1 MSEDSTH
8 PLDGIVVV
16 DATDAS
22 GAYCGRLL
30 ADLGADVVRIEAPSG
45 DPMRHYEPIVR
56 TASGEIVSCFERF
69 VNLNKRSVTVDVTDD
84 EGRDLAKRLIGRCDV
99 LLDTP
104 GPGDVT
110 SHGFASTEL
119 AVLNPDLVR
128 VSISSFGFEGP
139 YSQNASDDLVTIASS
154 GLLSLGGYEDT
165 PPISVYGNQTYFA
178 ESIFGAV
185 GAILGL
191 LARAQD
197 ATARRI
203 DVCGQE
209 VMANA
214 LEDALPDYDLTGSIR
229 RRFGDRAREAGS
241 GTFACA
247 DGFVTMVAGRL
258 GTAAAWMSLVA
269 WLNEV
274 GTEGADKLLD
284 QRWNDHSFRQQ
295 RESITYFADV
305 FERFAATRLKHDLY
319 HEAQAR
325 RIALAPVNT
334 FSDVL
339 ADPQLADRDFFETV
353 TDPVTGL
360 GMIYPGR
367 PYRIDGL
374 GPLVVRPAPT
384 PGEHTREVFER
395 MLGVPTGELHYLEK
409 EDAP

>member
-1 MSEDSTH
+1 MSDSSSH
-8 PLDGIVVV
+8 PLDGVVVV

-30 ADLGADVVRIEAPSG
+30 ADLGADVVRIEPPSG
-45 DPMRHYEPIVR
+45 DPMRHHEPTVR
-56 TASGEIVSCFERF
+56 LASGEIVSCFERF
-69 VNLNKRSVTVDVTDD
+69 VNLNKRSVTVDVTNDA
-84 EGRDLAKRLIGRCDV
+84 GRDLAKRLVGLCDV
-99 LLDTP
+99 LVDTP

-110 SHGFASTEL
+110 SHGLTSEEL
-119 AVLNPDLVR
+119 ASLNPDLVR

-139 YSQNASDDLVTIASS
+139 YAQYASDDLITIASG

-178 ESIFGAV
+178 ESIVGAV
-185 GAILGL
+185 GAVLGL
-191 LARAQD
+191 LAREQD
-197 ATARRI
+197 VTTTRI

-209 VMANA
+209 AMANA
-214 LEDALPDYDLTGSIR
+214 LEDAVPDYELTGSIR
-229 RRFGDRAREAGS
+229 RRFGGQAREAGS

-258 GTAAAWMSLVA
+258 GTAAAWTSLVA

-274 GTEGADKLLD
+274 GTEGAGELLD
-284 QRWNDHSFRQQ
+284 QCWNDHSFRQR

-305 FERFAATRLKHDLY
+305 FERFARTRLKHDLY

-334 FSDVL
+334 FADVL
-339 ADPQLADRDFFETV
+339 ADPQLEDRGFFETV
-353 TDPVTGL
+353 ADPIAGVDLT
-360 GMIYPGR
+360 YPGR

-374 GPLVVRPAPT
+374 GPMVVRPAPT
-384 PGEHTREVFER
+384 PGEHTRDVFEV
-395 MLGVPTGELHYLEK
+395 MLGVTSEELRYLET

>member
-1 MSEDSTH
+1 M
-8 PLDGIVVV
+8 VV

-45 DPMRHYEPIVR
+45 DPMRHHEPIVR

-69 VNLNKRSVTVDVTDD
+69 VNLNKRSVTLDVTDD
-84 EGRDLAKRLIGRCDV
+84 DGRDLVKRLLGRCDV
-99 LLDTP
+99 LVDTP
-104 GPGDVT
+104 GPDDVT
-110 SHGFASTEL
+110 SHGFASKEL
-119 AVLNPDLVR
+119 EALNPDLVR
-128 VSISSFGFEGP
+128 VSISSFGLEGP
-139 YSQNASDDLVTIASS
+139 YSQYVSDDLVTIASS

-165 PPISVYGNQTYFA
+165 PPINVYGNQTYFA

-185 GAILGL
+185 GALLGL

-214 LEDALPDYDLTGSIR
+214 LEDALPEYDITGSIR

-258 GTAAAWMSLVA
+258 GTAAAWTSLVG

-274 GTEGADKLLD
+274 GTEGADQLLD

-295 RESITYFADV
+295 RESITYFAEV
-305 FERFAATRLKHDLY
+305 FERFAATRSKRDLY
-319 HEAQAR
+319 REAQAR

-353 TDPVTGL
+353 TDPFTGL

-395 MLGVPTGELHYLEK
+395 MLGVPAGELHYLEK
-409 EDAP
+409 EAAP